1 MVIYR
6 TGFWVSTKK
15 QGNQML
21 ELFHYD
27 FFINALLASVFT
39 AVTCGIIGTYIVSRR
54 IVFIS
59 GGISHASFGGVG
71 IGYYLG
77 ISPILGA
84 AVFSVLV
91 ALGIEAFSHKSEMR
105 EDSLIGMMWSF
116 GMAVGIIFVFLTP
129 GYAAN
134 LMSYLFGDILT
145 VTRLD
150 ILVMAVLALVIIL
163 VFSLLFKE
171 ILFLSFDREYAE
183 TQGVPVTA
191 IGFLLIG
198 LVALT
203 IVINIRVI
211 GIILVISMLTIP
223 QAAANLVSKNFRH
236 IIFYSIGFAFLSSV
250 CGLLFSYVLNIPS
263 GAAIIFFSIIIFGIL
278 KGITFLQTKIKIR
291 RAS

>member
-1 MVIYR
+1 MAIYR
-6 TGFWVSTKK
+6 TEYWRSMRKK
-15 QGNQML
+15 KNPMF
-21 ELFHYD
+21 ELLRYD
-27 FFINALLASVFT
+27 FFINALLASVL
-39 AVTCGIIGTYIVSRR
+39 AAITCGIIGTYIVSRR

-77 ISPILGA
+77 INPIIGA
-84 AVFSVLV
+84 AVFSVL
-91 ALGIEAFSHKSEMR
+91 AGLGIETLQGRSGLR
-105 EDSLIGMMWSF
+105 EDSLIGMMWSL

-134 LMSYLFGDILT
+134 LITYLFGNILT
-145 VTRLD
+145 VSRGDL
-150 ILVMAVLALVIIL
+150 LVMAGLAAVIIL

-171 ILFLSFDREYAE
+171 ILYLSFDREYAKS
-183 TQGVPVTA
+183 QGVPVSG
-191 IGFLLIG
+191 ISYLLIS

-203 IVINIRVI
+203 IVINIRVV

-223 QAAANLVSKNFRH
+223 QAAANLVSNNFRH
-236 IIFYSIGFAFLSSV
+236 IIFYSIGFALLSSV
-250 CGLLFSYVLNIPS
+250 CGLFFSYALNIPS

-278 KGITFLQTKIKIR
+278 KGITSIQTKIKIG

>member
-1 MVIYR
+1 M
-6 TGFWVSTKK
+6 F
-15 QGNQML
+15 
-21 ELFHYD
+21 ELLRYD
-27 FFINALLASVFT
+27 FFVNALLASVL
-39 AVTCGIIGTYIVSRR
+39 AAITCGIIGTYIVSRR

-77 ISPILGA
+77 INPIIGA
-84 AVFSVLV
+84 AVFSVL
-91 ALGIEAFSHKSEMR
+91 AGLGIEALQGRSGLR
-105 EDSLIGMMWSF
+105 EDSLIGMMWSL

-134 LMSYLFGDILT
+134 LITYLFGNILT
-145 VTRLD
+145 VSRGDL
-150 ILVMAVLALVIIL
+150 LLMAGLAAVIIL

-171 ILFLSFDREYAE
+171 ILYLSFDREYAKS
-183 TQGVPVTA
+183 QGVPVPG
-191 IGFLLIG
+191 ISYLLIS

-223 QAAANLVSKNFRH
+223 QATANLVSNNFRH
-236 IIFYSIGFAFLSSV
+236 IIFYSIGFTLLSSV
-250 CGLLFSYVLNIPS
+250 CGLFFSYVLNIPS

-278 KGITFLQTKIKIR
+278 KGITFFRTRIKIG